1 MHTGRLT
8 PHIYRLIYISG
19 LAVLA
24 ALFLSPD
31 LVFAAD
37 PAFDTG
43 LETTINLPE
52 NTAANEDVGDAYTAT
67 DSDMDTL
74 TWTLT
79 GTDASSFTIVS
90 TSGQIQTKSG
100 VTYDFEATKNTY
112 SVTVGVHDGNDGMG
126 NTDTSDD
133 ATIDVTINLT
143 DVNEAP
149 DLTTT
154 TSAYNFAENTLAT
167 TAVATFEA
175 SDPDSGAVLT
185 WTLTGADADDFEI
198 SKDSEDSDQD
208 GILTFKSSPDF
219 ETPAGTPA
227 DPMDPADNTYE
238 ITVNVRDSKDADGM
252 ADTTVDDSLAVVV
265 TVTNAND
272 APTIDSGPTAIS
284 KPENTATSE
293 VLGTYTASDA
303 DARGDTLS
311 WSLEG
316 DDAGDFSITTDGKLS
331 FAQVPD
337 YEMPAD
343 KPGMGETEGD
353 NEYKVTIKVTDDG
366 SPAASSTREV
376 TVTVTDVNEAP
387 DMTTTTSA
395 YNFAENTLATTA
407 VATFEAADPDSG
419 AVLTWTLTGSDAGD
433 FNITKDSNQ
442 DGILTFKN
450 SPNFEMPAGTP
461 ADSMDPADNTY
472 EITVNVRDS
481 KDADGMAD
489 TMTDDSLAVVVT
501 VTNVD
506 EDGTVS
512 ISGTLEGGEELTA
525 SVTDP
530 DGTVSSLTW
539 QWSRGDTADGTF
551 TNIGSATS
559 NKYTSIAADVG
570 KFLRA
575 TASYKDP
582 ESATDDKTALATT
595 SSAIAAS
602 NSEPEFSADTATR
615 TLPENSAAGVDVVGG
630 TVTATDDDSD
640 TLEYSLT
647 GTDIGSFEIDANGQI
662 KTKSGV
668 THDFNFEATKNS
680 YTVTVQVSDK
690 KDAASDADTVVDDTI
705 DVTINLT
712 NVNETPTIDSGPADD
727 ATIDVDENTATTVAI
742 ATYEASDVD
751 AMTTLTW
758 TLTGDDAADFEI
770 TKDPNDADQ
779 DGVLTFKNSPDFE
792 MPAGT
797 PADPMDPADNTYEIT
812 VQVSDGALS
821 ATRNLVVSVDDVNE
835 APVISGNGTPSFAE
849 IEFDVDG
856 ADLTTANL
864 TVPGTYTFADEDGD
878 DVSWTLS
885 GTDASHFQITKNTDG
900 SSFVSFRNPSPSTT
914 DKPANFE
921 SPLDSDNNNDYVF
934 VVEATDDNTS
944 VAPHNQKGTFNVTV
958 TVTNVD
964 EAPEFT
970 NPPADKDF
978 AEIEYDFDGTPDLV
992 VATFTARDEEM
1003 EDITWTISGDD
1014 AEDFSIVE
1022 NPDGHGVV
1030 SFASSPDFEMPAGTP
1045 ATEGGDPDNTYEF
1058 TVEIEDA
1065 TVSPNTPARMRALE
1079 YVVTVTDVNERP
1091 DIDEIT
1097 GNAISYTEVDFYLT
1111 GTPAIVHTFTATDYD
1126 DNGMDSFSWSLT
1138 GDDAGDFAIDS
1149 STGDLTFVQDDSLG
1163 VGPLPSFEDAQ
1174 DHNTDNTYSV
1184 TVIATDDDTEDQ
1196 KASQYAITVT
1206 VADKEEAGAVATAL
1220 PNDPPQV
1227 DDVLTFTLSDPDGGI
1242 LLTSGAIDWSIEARR
1257 PAEGSDPAG
1266 PWVEVDDAD
1275 PVSLVK
1281 TYTLD
1286 EDDTGQEIRATVTY
1300 TDRRGAGKAAE
1311 STPTAVVVDER
1322 LVAPP
1327 RFRSGADQTIPEG
1340 DPGRDTGAIITATD
1354 SDGEVLIWGI
1364 KQGPHSDLFEIIP
1377 SAETMTFT
1385 FRGNDYPGYTAQLRF
1400 IEALDYE
1407 ALPADDK
1414 TLSLTITLSD
1424 GKGVN
1429 GTDVVYDDAIDV
1441 EYPVTVTVTNV
1452 DEPGEIDFAPEEAP
1466 EPGVEITA
1474 TLTDGDGNVSGESWQ
1489 WQRSEDPE
1497 AETPVWNDIS
1507 GATAATYTPDSTDD
1521 VVSGGDNDGEGYYL
1535 QATVTYTDGE
1545 GGNKTATAVA
1555 GQMGTSNTPPSS
1567 RPPRRGS
1574 APWTKTPTLE

>member
-8 PHIYRLIYISG
+8 PHIYQSIAIAA

-24 ALFLSPD
+24 ALFLLPD
-31 LVFAAD
+31 RVFAAD

-43 LETTINLPE
+43 HETTINLPE
-52 NTAANEDVGDAYTAT
+52 NTAANENVGDAYTAT
-67 DSDMDTL
+67 DSDVDTL

-90 TSGQIQTKSG
+90 SSGQIQTKSG

-126 NTDTSDD
+126 NADTSVD

-143 DVNEAP
+143 DVNEDP
-149 DLTTT
+149 ELTTT
-154 TSAYNFAENTLAT
+154 KSAYNFAENTLVT

-175 SDPDSGAVLT
+175 PDPDSGAVLT
-185 WTLTGADADDFEI
+185 WTLTGDDAADFEI

-238 ITVNVRDSKDADGM
+238 VTVNVRDSKDADGM
-252 ADTTVDDSLAVVV
+252 ADTVTDDSLAVVV

-293 VLGTYTASDA
+293 ILGTYTASDA
-303 DARGDTLS
+303 DARGDALS

-316 DDAGDFSITTDGKLS
+316 DDAGDFSITTDGKLK

-337 YEMPAD
+337 YEMPDD
-343 KPGMGETEGD
+343 KPGMGDTEGD
-353 NEYKVTIKVTDDG
+353 NQYEVTIKITDDG
-366 SPAASSTREV
+366 TPAASSTLAV

-419 AVLTWTLTGSDAGD
+419 AVLTWTLTGNDADD
-433 FNITKDSNQ
+433 FEISKDSEDSDQ

-481 KDADGMAD
+481 KDDDGTAD

-530 DGTVSSLTW
+530 DGTVSSLSW
-539 QWSRGDTADGTF
+539 QWSRGDTVDGTF
-551 TNIGSATS
+551 TNISSATS

-582 ESATDDKTALATT
+582 ESATDDKTAFETT
-595 SSAIAAS
+595 DSAIAAS
-602 NSEPEFSADTATR
+602 NSEPEFSATTATR

-630 TVTATDDDSD
+630 TITATDGDND
-640 TLEYSLT
+640 TLSYTLT
-647 GTDIGSFEIDANGQI
+647 GTDAGSFEIASNGQI

-668 THDFNFEATKNS
+668 THDFNFEATKNTYS
-680 YTVTVQVSDK
+680 VTVQVSDS
-690 KDAASDADTVVDDTI
+690 KDAASDADTAIDDTI

-712 NVNETPTIDSGPADD
+712 NVNETPTIDSGPAHE
-727 ATIDVDENTATTVAI
+727 ATININENTATTVTV

-758 TLTGDDAADFEI
+758 TLAGDDAADFEI
-770 TKDPNDADQ
+770 SKDPNDDDQ
-779 DGVLTFKNSPDFE
+779 DGVLTFKTSPDFE

-812 VQVSDGALS
+812 VQVSDGALN
-821 ATRNLVVSVDDVNE
+821 ATRDLIVSVVDVNE
-835 APVISGNGTPSFAE
+835 APVISGDGAPSFAE

-864 TVPGTYTFADEDGD
+864 TVPGIYTFADEDGD
-878 DVSWTLS
+878 DVTWTLS
-885 GTDASHFQITKNTDG
+885 GTDASHFEITKNTDG
-900 SSFVSFRNPSPSTT
+900 SSFVAFRNPSPSTMN
-914 DKPANFE
+914 KPADFE
-921 SPLDSDNNNDYVF
+921 SSLDSDNNNEYVF

-964 EAPEFT
+964 ETPEFT

-978 AEIEYDFDGTPDLV
+978 AEIEYDFDGTPNLV

-1003 EDITWTISGDD
+1003 EDITWTITGDD
-1014 AEDFSIVE
+1014 ADDFSIVE
-1022 NPDGHGVV
+1022 NSDGHGVV
-1030 SFASSPDFEMPAGTP
+1030 SFASSPNFEMPSGTP
-1045 ATEGGDPDNTYEF
+1045 ATPGGDPDNTYEI

-1065 TVSPNTPARMRALE
+1065 TASPNTAANMRTLD

-1097 GNAISYTEVDFYLT
+1097 DNALSYTEVDFYLT
-1111 GTPAIVHTFTATDYD
+1111 DTPAVVHRFTATDYD
-1126 DNGMDSFSWSLT
+1126 DNSMDPFSWTLT
-1138 GDDAGDFAIDS
+1138 GDDAGDFAIDP
-1149 STGDLTFVQDDSLG
+1149 STGDLTFVQDATLG
-1163 VGPLPSFEDAQ
+1163 VGPLPSFEDPQ
-1174 DHNTDNTYSV
+1174 DQNMDNSYSV
-1184 TVIATDDDTEDQ
+1184 TVIATDDDTDDQ
-1196 KASQYAITVT
+1196 KVSQYAITVT
-1206 VADKEEAGAVATAL
+1206 VADKEEAGAVATDL

-1242 LLTSGAIDWSIEARR
+1242 LLMSGAIDWSIQARR

-1266 PWVEVDDAD
+1266 PWVEVDDGD

-1300 TDRRGAGKAAE
+1300 TDRRGPGKMAE

-1327 RFRSGADQTIPEG
+1327 ASEAERTRLSRKEP
-1340 DPGRDTGAIITATD
+1340 RD
-1354 SDGEVLIWGI
+1354 
-1364 KQGPHSDLFEIIP
+1364 
-1377 SAETMTFT
+1377 
-1385 FRGNDYPGYTAQLRF
+1385 
-1400 IEALDYE
+1400 
-1407 ALPADDK
+1407 
-1414 TLSLTITLSD
+1414 
-1424 GKGVN
+1424 
-1429 GTDVVYDDAIDV
+1429 
-1441 EYPVTVTVTNV
+1441 
-1452 DEPGEIDFAPEEAP
+1452 
-1466 EPGVEITA
+1466 A
-1474 TLTDGDGNVSGESWQ
+1474 TLEQ
-1489 WQRSEDPE
+1489 
-1497 AETPVWNDIS
+1497 
-1507 GATAATYTPDSTDD
+1507 
-1521 VVSGGDNDGEGYYL
+1521 
-1535 QATVTYTDGE
+1535 
-1545 GGNKTATAVA
+1545 
-1555 GQMGTSNTPPSS
+1555 
-1567 RPPRRGS
+1567 
-1574 APWTKTPTLE
+1574 